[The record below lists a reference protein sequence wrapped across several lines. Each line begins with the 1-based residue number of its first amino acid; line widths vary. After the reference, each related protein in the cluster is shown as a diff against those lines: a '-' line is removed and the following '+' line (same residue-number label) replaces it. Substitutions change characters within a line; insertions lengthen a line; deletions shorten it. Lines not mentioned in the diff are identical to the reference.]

1 MTVIVPGKE
10 TRRYLDLAHERA
22 DLSARSALLQ
32 AEQLVLAV
40 DDEPAAL
47 RVVKLCLTEE
57 GFRVLTAGN
66 AEDGLRI
73 AEQFR
78 PDVALLD
85 VMMPGTDGLE
95 LMRELR
101 ARSNMP
107 IILLT
112 GRSASRDKV
121 HGLDLGADDY
131 VVKPFGPEELGARIR
146 AVLRRTA
153 TSVTSTPVVTV
164 GDLEI
169 DLDRRVVRRGGE
181 LVNLTRTEWML
192 LQHLAANPG
201 KLMLNTELLTKVWG
215 TEYREDFQYLR
226 VWVSRLRRKLGDFGL
241 IRTFQ
246 GIGYMLALGDDNVA
260 PGGTGRHGGLDEA
273 EVGEDEDGAQQATP
287 RAS

>member
-1 MTVIVPGKE
+1 MDAQGVPVQ
-10 TRRYLDLAHERA
+10 
-22 DLSARSALLQ
+22 S
-32 AEQLVLAV
+32 EQLVLAV

-47 RVVKLCLTEE
+47 RVVKLCLREE
-57 GFRVLTAGN
+57 GFRVLTASS
-66 AEDGLRI
+66 ADEALRL
-73 AEQFR
+73 AEQYR
-78 PDVALLD
+78 PDVAVLD

-101 ARSNMP
+101 ARSSLP
-107 IILLT
+107 VILLT
-112 GRSASRDKV
+112 GRSADRDKV

-131 VVKPFGPEELGARIR
+131 LVKPFNPEELGARIR

-153 TSVTSTPVVTV
+153 VHATTPQVVTV

-169 DLDRRVVRRGGE
+169 DLDRRLVKRAGE
-181 LVNLTRTEWML
+181 LIGLTRTEWML

-201 KLMLNTELLTKVWG
+201 KVMLNTELLTKVWG

-246 GIGYMLALGDDNVA
+246 GIGYMLVLQPDARAETVDEPGAEIEEA
-260 PGGTGRHGGLDEA
+260 PADPPAEHPQARH
-273 EVGEDEDGAQQATP
+273 